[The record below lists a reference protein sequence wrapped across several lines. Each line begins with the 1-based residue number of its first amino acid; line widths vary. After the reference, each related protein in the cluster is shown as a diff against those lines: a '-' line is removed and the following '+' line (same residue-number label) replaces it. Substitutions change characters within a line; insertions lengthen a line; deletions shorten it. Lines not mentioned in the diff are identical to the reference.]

1 MCSLSFICYCNC
13 LNKTREILRLS
24 LKLTQA
30 LIVSFQPWWNHI
42 LLDDVPGYN
51 WTALSTNFVEKVHR
65 HCGNFV
71 SAEKLV
77 DFRYS

>member
-1 MCSLSFICYCNC
+1 M
-13 LNKTREILRLS
+13 
-24 LKLTQA
+24 
-30 LIVSFQPWWNHI
+30 SFQPWWNHI